1 VQIGVQMAVNA
12 IITKLGMKTSEET
25 TVKSL
30 KAIKKEATPT
40 AFLVSLATSGTNAF
54 GAIAGTIA
62 TFAVTKAL
70 SGRRT
75 GGQVTGG
82 TPYMVGEQGKEMFV
96 PNQSGTIVPNDKLGG
111 GQTINV
117 IINANDTQGFDELL
131 VKRRATIVNV
141 INDALNSQGK
151 EALV

>member
-1 VQIGVQMAVNA
+1 
-12 IITKLGMKTSEET
+12 
-25 TVKSL
+25 
-30 KAIKKEATPT
+30 
-40 AFLVSLATSGTNAF
+40 
-54 GAIAGTIA
+54 
-62 TFAVTKAL
+62 
-70 SGRRT
+70 
-75 GGQVTGG
+75 
-82 TPYMVGEQGKEMFV
+82 MVGEQGQEMFV

-131 VKRRATIVNV
+131 IKRRATIVNV